1 MYTHACIYN
10 WTVCIST
17 TQVKSSTSSQRIEWL
32 MLLMMMMPLHSVYF
46 LFLVFSLTHN
56 TTAKK
61 HCFIFTWLHTTTL
74 PTTFYDVNSQRKKE
88 KRDKE
93 NKKQFFSAAFFLF
106 IFFSRWW
113 RARRPTTKTVEVL
126 GRWVGVV
133 VMTLTSFHFLC
144 SKIHEINCELIFGTR
159 DKRGGEKWDG
169 WESET
174 KKWKQKRQF
183 KTKALYF
190 SVLQQ

>member
-61 HCFIFTWLHTTTL
+61 HYCFIFTWLHTTTL

-174 KKWKQKRQF
+174 KKWKQKR
-183 KTKALYF
+183 
-190 SVLQQ
+190 

>member
-1 MYTHACIYN
+1 MYIQLDSMHLDNSSHQHQARELNGSCCWWWWCHFNLCIFFFS
-10 WTVCIST
+10 CS
-17 TQVKSSTSSQRIEWL
+17 
-32 MLLMMMMPLHSVYF
+32 HS
-46 LFLVFSLTHN
+46 H